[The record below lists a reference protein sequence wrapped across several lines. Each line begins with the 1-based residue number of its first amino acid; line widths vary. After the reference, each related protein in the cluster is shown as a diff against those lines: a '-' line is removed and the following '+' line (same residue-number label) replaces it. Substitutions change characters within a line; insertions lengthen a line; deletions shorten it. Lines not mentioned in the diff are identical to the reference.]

1 MGYKLYSNITYLNP
15 TESDRKIL
23 EKVFITRKCTQRKT
37 LHNLKTDIF
46 DLSDNTNITKLF
58 SIYQK
63 QPPRGVHRKRCSRN
77 MQKIYRRT
85 PMPIPITSAWC
96 SPVNLMHIFRIPFPK
111 NTSEWLLLKLWT
123 FFPGSSQ
130 LQFWYISNIDT
141 TIPFPRASLHPSPSL
156 SNFPL
161 VNLNPSS
168 TQSSLCSSSVSLFF
182 SYPIRPRQK
191 YWIYQT
197 ISRAKLYKSWYVMG
211 QNATY

>member
-1 MGYKLYSNITYLNP
+1 MLLRKGALKSCSKFPGEHPCRSTISIKLQSKKSFSVKLQSN
-15 TESDRKIL
+15 
-23 EKVFITRKCTQRKT
+23 FIETALR
-37 LHNLKTDIF
+37 H
-46 DLSDNTNITKLF
+46 
-58 SIYQK
+58 
-63 QPPRGVHRKRCSRN
+63 G
-77 MQKIYRRT
+77 
-85 PMPIPITSAWC
+85 C
-96 SPVNLMHIFRIPFPK
+96 SPVNLMHIFRIPFLK

-123 FFPGSSQ
+123 FYPGSSQ

-141 TIPFPRASLHPSPSL
+141 TIPFPRAFLHPSPSL